1 MIKKILFPAEF
12 ADFDE
17 NTYRYALEFAKVFEA
32 ELYVMH
38 AFGKTESAIG
48 RGEGKDKE
56 EMVQQNLERFV
67 SEQTPEEFKTLNI
80 ERIAAL
86 DYPIEGILHVAE
98 DLKVDLIIMSTVSYT
113 QPGITHLS
121 DQTQNIIRRADA
133 MVLAVPPDMP
143 FEGFETIVFSTDFEF
158 DDLITI
164 NLLREWS
171 EKFESKLHIL
181 HVGKNEIERMRAL
194 EEAYA
199 GQNNMVFDY
208 IEGDKVK
215 KTIEVFTEAIKPDM
229 VVFTTHKRSFL
240 SRLLEGSITMGLS
253 KDIDAPMLT
262 IKHGVG

>member
-12 ADFDE
+12 ADFDT
-17 NTYRYALEFAKVFEA
+17 NTYRYALELAKVFGA
-32 ELYVMH
+32 DLFVMH
-38 AFGKTESAIG
+38 AFGKTETALG
-48 RGEGKDKE
+48 RGEGKEKE
-56 EMVQQNLERFV
+56 DMVQQNLERFV
-67 SEQTPEEFKTLNI
+67 SEQTPDEFKTLNI

-98 DLKVDLIIMSTVSYT
+98 DIKADLIIMSTVSYT

-121 DQTQNIIRRADA
+121 DQTLNVIRRADA
-133 MVLAVPPDMP
+133 MVLSVPPDIP
-143 FEGFETIVFSTDFEF
+143 FEGFETIVFSSDFEF

-164 NLLREWS
+164 NELRKWAKLL
-171 EKFESKLHIL
+171 ESKLHIL
-181 HVGKNEIERMRAL
+181 HVGQDEIERMRAL

-229 VVFTTHKRSFL
+229 VVFTTQKRSFL
-240 SRLLEGSITMGLS
+240 SRLLEGSITLGVA
-253 KDIDAPMLT
+253 KDIGAPMLT
-262 IKHGVG
+262 IKHKKY